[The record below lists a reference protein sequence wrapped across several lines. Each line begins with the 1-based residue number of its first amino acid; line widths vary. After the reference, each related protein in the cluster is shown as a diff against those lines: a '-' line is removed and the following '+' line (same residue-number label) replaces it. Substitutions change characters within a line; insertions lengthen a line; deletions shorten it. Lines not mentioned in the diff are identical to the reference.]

1 MSDDK
6 QLQARVIDELDWEP
20 SVDSAH
26 IGVAAKNGVVTLTGF
41 VQSYPERAAAERVA
55 RRVVGVKAIAEEI
68 EVRLPN
74 APKRADDEIAER
86 ATKILAW
93 DIEVPDDT
101 IGVKVE
107 NGVVTLTGTVAYQF
121 QKAAAEADV
130 RRLGGVRGVINLIQL
145 EPVSRP
151 PVDPDIIQQK
161 IEAALRRS
169 AEIEASRIWITADGG
184 VATLRG
190 QVRTWFERSAA
201 ENAAWSAP
209 GISEVRNEISVQ
221 P

>member
-41 VQSYPERAAAERVA
+41 VPSYSEKAAAERAA

-68 EVRLPN
+68 EVRLPD
-74 APKRADDEIAER
+74 APKHADDEIAER

-93 DIEVPDDT
+93 DIEVPDET
-101 IGVKVE
+101 ISVKVE
-107 NGVVTLTGTVAYQF
+107 TGLVTLTGTVAYQF

-130 RRLGGVRGVINLIQL
+130 RRLGGVRGVINLIRL

-151 PVDPDIIQQK
+151 SVDPDIIQQK